1 MLFSLLR
8 PLACAAIISL
18 GIPTVAVHAA
28 APPGGANQPP
38 AVGVVV
44 VKKTMITEQVKII
57 GRVQAIDRV
66 EVVARVNA
74 YLDERLFEEGAD
86 VKKGELLYRL
96 ERGPFETDVEARKA
110 EIDQYEAQVEN
121 ARLAYNRAAELA
133 QRQVGPQSTADSTRA
148 AYLGALA
155 QVRAAKAQLEAA
167 QINLDYT
174 EIRSPVDGRIG
185 LSSVTIGNVVGPGS
199 GTLATIVSQDP
210 MHVVF
215 PMSVRG
221 ILELREQYSEKGWE
235 AVRVRLR
242 LSNGKIY
249 AESGTLNFVD
259 VTVAKDTDTIMLRA
273 DIANPISSAPAN
285 AQNRVRELTDN
296 EFVTVLIESVEPK
309 EMLAIPRVAVLT
321 DQQGNYVYV
330 VGEDNIAQVRRITLG
345 QSSPEQATIAD
356 GLKEGEQV
364 IIDGIQRVRP
374 KSPVTPTPVELK
386 PAE

>member
-1 MLFSLLR
+1 MLSVILR
-8 PLACAAIISL
+8 PLAYAAIISF
-18 GIPTVAVHAA
+18 GISTFTAHAA
-28 APPGGANQPP
+28 APGGAAPPPP
-38 AVGVVV
+38 AVGVVI
-44 VKKTMITEQVKII
+44 VKKTMITEQMKIT
-57 GRVQAIDRV
+57 GRVEAIDRV

-86 VKKGELLYRL
+86 VRKGELLYRL
-96 ERGPFETDVEARKA
+96 ERGPFEAEVEARKA
-110 EIDQYEAQVEN
+110 EIDLYEAQVEN

-155 QVRAAKAQLEAA
+155 QVRAAKAQLQAA

-185 LSSVTIGNVVGPGS
+185 RSSVTVGNVVGPSS

-221 ILELREQYSEKGWE
+221 ILELRERYTEKGWE
-235 AVRVRLR
+235 AVRIRLR
-242 LSNGKIY
+242 LSDGKIY
-249 AESGTLNFVD
+249 AESGTLNFMD
-259 VTVAKDTDTIMLRA
+259 VTVAKDTDTILLRA
-273 DIANPISSAPAN
+273 DIANPVSSAPAN
-285 AQNRVRELTDN
+285 AQNRVRELTDS
-296 EFVTVLIESVEPK
+296 EFVTVLVESVEPK

-330 VGEDNIAQVRRITLG
+330 VDENNIAQVRRITLG

-356 GLKEGEQV
+356 GLNEGEQV
-364 IIDGIQRVRP
+364 IFDGIQRVRP
-374 KSPVTPTPVELK
+374 KAPVTPTPVELK
-386 PAE
+386 PVE